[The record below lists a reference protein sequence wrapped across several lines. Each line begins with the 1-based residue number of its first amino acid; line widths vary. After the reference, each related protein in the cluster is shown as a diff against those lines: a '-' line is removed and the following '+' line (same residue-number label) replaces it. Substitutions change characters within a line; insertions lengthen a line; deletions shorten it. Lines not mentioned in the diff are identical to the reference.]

1 MKIRIGPYVDWIG
14 PFQLAEKL
22 LFWMD
27 SEDDRVYRLGHFFAY
42 GSYYRHKTVSMLL
55 LDEGTNDQETW
66 LYKVLSWIHDKK
78 KRKVSIKIDSYDTW
92 SMDHTLALIIVP
104 MLKQLKANKHG
115 SPNVDNEDVPEE
127 LRVPKDYD
135 GFDTDP
141 QWHNR
146 WDWVMGEMI
155 WAFEQIVEDHD
166 VAIEEYKEHY
176 ARVKRGTTL
185 FGKYYQGLWE

>member
-27 SEDDRVYRLGHFFAY
+27 SEDDRVYKLGHFFAY
-42 GSYYRHKTVSMLL
+42 GSYSKHKTVSAL

-66 LYKVLSWIHDKK
+66 LYKVLNWVHDKK

-166 VAIEEYKEHY
+166 VAIEDYKEHY

-185 FGKYYQGLWE
+185 FGKYYQGLWD